1 MSVEVFALFQKLNDE
16 GITIVLVTHERDF
29 AKFAKRIVEL
39 KDGRVVKDSVIND
52 RLIGSKELEKIKES
66 VFDDN

>member
-1 MSVEVFALFQKLNDE
+1 MSVEVFSLFQQLNDE

-39 KDGRVVKDSVIND
+39 KDGIVIRDTIIND
-52 RLIGSKELEKIKES
+52 RLIGSEELKKIKEP
-66 VFDDN
+66 VQ